1 MSKFV
6 LGRGGAIAAIL
17 AAAAAMAAT
26 TSAAQQITMKIG
38 HPLTANSPLH
48 YWAEALKSGIEKRA
62 PGRVKTEI
70 YPTSQLGSIPRMIEG
85 AQLGTIE
92 VIEVAA
98 PFLAGVDPRFAVVAS
113 PGVFDDLAH
122 GHRTLHDAEFK
133 KAYWPIGEAKGLKMI
148 GMTCDAPFDYAMATP
163 LRRLEDFKGRK
174 IRIFGSRLE
183 VEAMRRLG
191 ATGVPMPLSDAVP
204 ALQQGALDGDR
215 TAITVF
221 VAFKYNTVVKYAI
234 KTGVTMLCVA
244 KLASK
249 VWFDKLAGDLRRVV
263 LEAAAD
269 ADEKTLPWTEV
280 FIERLYKVWV
290 KQGGELSELPP
301 ADLAEMRRR
310 MSTVGDD
317 VLRNIPPAFKLY
329 QIMKAAAARTR
340 KG

>member
-1 MSKFV
+1 
-6 LGRGGAIAAIL
+6 
-17 AAAAAMAAT
+17 MAVT
-26 TSAAQQITMKIG
+26 TAAAQQITMKIG
-38 HPLTANSPLH
+38 HPLTSNSPLH

-70 YPTSQLGSIPRMIEG
+70 YPTSQLGAIPRMIEG

-113 PGVFDDLAH
+113 PGVFDSMAH
-122 GHRTLHDAEFK
+122 GHRTLHDPEFK
-133 KAYWPIGEAKGLKMI
+133 RVYWPLGEAKGLKMV
-148 GMTCDAPFDYAMATP
+148 GMTCDAPFDYAFAKP
-163 LRRLEDFKGRK
+163 LRRLADFKGRK

-204 ALQQGALDGDR
+204 ALQQRALDGDR

-221 VAFKYNTVVKYAI
+221 VAFKYNTVVKYAV
-234 KTGVTMLCVA
+234 KTGLTVLCVA

-249 VWFDKLAGDLRRVV
+249 AWFDKLPGDLQRIIME
-263 LEAAAD
+263 EAAN

-301 ADLAEMRRR
+301 GDLAEMRRR

-317 VLRNIPPAFKLY
+317 VLKHIPPAFKLY
-329 QIMKAAAARTR
+329 QIMKAAAQRNR